1 MQLEFETSFFK
12 KNFLMKRF
20 IKIYVLFYI
29 YKHTHI
35 YIHISR
41 MQIYKHHKKILWAIN
56 QAEIFLQKHGTTI
69 LIVVTNMYNSFIG
82 CLLPKKDL
90 M

>member
-1 MQLEFETSFFK
+1 
-12 KNFLMKRF
+12 
-20 IKIYVLFYI
+20 
-29 YKHTHI
+29 
-35 YIHISR
+35 